1 MNANVG
7 NIIGSS
13 LCNVLQDN
21 GASWVWN
28 FLLTG
33 LFGLGV
39 AALIFF
45 FLKEKPDEEVQMVTT
60 DQKAK
65 TDENLK

>member
-1 MNANVG
+1 MGVWAMNANVG

-13 LCNVLQDN
+13 LCNVLQSN

-33 LFGLGV
+33 LFAFAV
-39 AALIFF
+39 AAIIFV
-45 FLKEKPDEEVQMVTT
+45 FLKEKPD
-60 DQKAK
+60 
-65 TDENLK
+65 